1 MPAHSPEELDQNFEE
16 ALNAGDLEGLVA
28 LYEPQAVFVSEPGQ
42 TVSGTEAIREVL
54 SAFVS
59 MNPTITVAVQTL
71 GQMDDIALTAAKWE
85 MSGTGPDGQPIQMR
99 GDSKEVCRRQ
109 ADGTWLFIIDDPGT
123 LD

>member
-1 MPAHSPEELDQNFEE
+1 MPAHSPEELDQNFEK

-85 MSGTGPDGQPIQMR
+85 MSGTGPDGQPI
-99 GDSKEVCRRQ
+99 
-109 ADGTWLFIIDDPGT
+109 
-123 LD
+123 

>member
-1 MPAHSPEELDQNFEE
+1 MPAHSPEELDQNFEK